1 MRILITNDDGIG
13 AEGIRAL
20 AQAAIE
26 RGHEVVISAP
36 ASQCSA
42 NSQHIN
48 ISRPLLVQE
57 MKWEGATA
65 FAVEGTPAD
74 CARLGPFLTENKH
87 FDFCLSG
94 INRGDNT
101 GSAVYYSG
109 TAAAARE
116 AAMTY
121 IPAMAV
127 SIQFGATWEMY
138 LKLARVA
145 VELAEKF
152 AGEKMPRFTFMN
164 LNAPNRK
171 VEEWKEMV
179 LCPLSQ
185 GYFLDTYQ
193 KRFSPAGRTY
203 YWVEEVDT
211 ADLPIEPAE
220 PGSDRYFL
228 QEGHITCSFVGH
240 YGDENRKFAEKM
252 QDILK

>member
-1 MRILITNDDGIG
+1 MRILITNDDGFW

-36 ASQCSA
+36 ATQCSA

-48 ISRPLLVQE
+48 ISHPLLVKE

-65 FAVEGTPAD
+65 FAVEGTPGD
-74 CARLGPFLTENKH
+74 CARLGPFLTENRH

-116 AAMTY
+116 AAMAY
-121 IPAMAV
+121 IPSMAV

-138 LKLARVA
+138 LHLARVA
-145 VELAEKF
+145 VKLAEQF
-152 AGEKMPRFTFMN
+152 EGEKLPRFTFIN
-164 LNAPNRK
+164 LNGPNRK
-171 VEEWKEMV
+171 VEEMKEMV

-193 KRFSPAGRTY
+193 RRESPAGRTY

-211 ADLPIEPAE
+211 ANLPIEPAE

-240 YGDENRKFAEKM
+240 YGDENPKYAEKM
-252 QDILK
+252 QEIMK

>member
-26 RGHEVVISAP
+26 RGHEVLISAP

-48 ISRPLLVQE
+48 ISHPLLVRQVQ
-57 MKWEGATA
+57 WEGATA
-65 FAVEGTPAD
+65 FAVEGTPCD
-74 CARLGPFLTENKH
+74 CVRLGPFLTDNKH

-94 INRGDNT
+94 INRGDNL

-109 TAAAARE
+109 TASAARE
-116 AAMTY
+116 AAMAY

-127 SIQFGATWEMY
+127 SIQFGADWEMY
-138 LKLARVA
+138 LNLARKA
-145 VELAEKF
+145 VELAEQF
-152 AGEKMPRFTFMN
+152 EGETFPRFTFIN
-164 LNAPNRK
+164 LNAPCLPSEQ
-171 VEEWKEMV
+171 VKEMV

-193 KRFSPAGRTY
+193 KRLSPAGRTY

-240 YGDENRKFAEKM
+240 LGDENGKYTEKM
-252 QDILK
+252 QDLRK

>member
-42 NSQHIN
+42 NSQHITL
-48 ISRPLLVQE
+48 SHPLMVRQV
-57 MKWEGATA
+57 KWEGAWA
-65 FAVEGTPAD
+65 FAVEGTPCD
-74 CARLGPFLTENKH
+74 CVRLGPFLTENKH

-116 AAMTY
+116 AVMTY

-127 SIQFGATWEMY
+127 SIVRGADWDMY
-138 LKLARVA
+138 LHLARKA

-152 AGEKMPRFTFMN
+152 QGETMPRFTFIN
-164 LNAPNRK
+164 LNAPLLPP
-171 VEEWKEMV
+171 EEMKEMV
-179 LCPLSQ
+179 LCPLSK

-193 KRFSPAGRTY
+193 RRESPAGQTY

-220 PGSDRYFL
+220 PGSDRFFL

-240 YGDENRKFAEKM
+240 LGDENGKYTEKM
-252 QDILK
+252 QDLRK